1 MLCLN
6 WLATIKVN
14 IIVLVRALSGVPFTG
29 DGLFIPAL
37 PGALS

>member
-14 IIVLVRALSGVPFTG
+14 IIALGRALSGVPFTG
-29 DGLFIPAL
+29 DGLFIPAS
-37 PGALS
+37 PGAIS